1 LRGVD
6 DSRRA
11 NVSLARWAGR
21 TLLGGLVLLGLLNGV
36 YISRHWSSLSKVTL
50 PRGAQAPD
58 FSAPLLAGGNFR
70 LSEARGRPLVLV
82 FWASWCKPCR
92 GELPG
97 VERVARRL
105 ATEPGHRTR
114 LVAVNTEGD
123 RDAAAE
129 GARELGL
136 TLPIVLDDGSASG
149 LYHVRSIPY
158 TVLVGPD
165 GKVAH
170 VLRGVRT
177 EDELWREIEAL
188 ERL

>member
-1 LRGVD
+1 
-6 DSRRA
+6 
-11 NVSLARWAGR
+11 VSRWAGR
-21 TLLGGLVLLGLLNGV
+21 ILVAGLVVLGLLNGL
-36 YISRHWSSLSKVTL
+36 YIKHNWRSFSRVTI
-50 PRGAQAPD
+50 PRGAEAPD
-58 FSAPLLAGGNFR
+58 FSAPLLAGGRFR
-70 LSEARGRPLVLV
+70 LAEAHGSPVVLV

-97 VERVARRL
+97 VERLARRL
-105 ATEPGHRTR
+105 ASEPGHRTR

-136 TLPIVLDDGSASG
+136 TMPIVLDDGSASG

-165 GKVAH
+165 GKVART
-170 VLRGVRT
+170 LRGVRS
-177 EDELWREIEAL
+177 EDELWREITQL
-188 ERL
+188 ERP